1 MGAASMDQAAIT
13 RFLTAMGDE
22 ARLQIAMLLLDKGQ
36 MNVGDIAAQFRL
48 SRPTISHHLKVLKDA
63 RIVQSEKR
71 AQEIFY
77 RVDNVYVVGQ
87 LRELADLL
95 SDCTSE
101 G

>member
-22 ARLQIAMLLLDKGQ
+22 ARLQIALLLLDKGP

-95 SDCTSE
+95 SDCTPE